1 MLSQEKNIFP
11 NPVNPKETAIMNHTN
26 IEERLQKINLEIA
39 AMKAAIQGLESLR
52 KDYPALDR
60 NLVRIGAS
68 IKMLELNFVDPAEM
82 Q

>member
-1 MLSQEKNIFP
+1 MK
-11 NPVNPKETAIMNHTN
+11 HTP
-26 IEERLQKINLEIA
+26 IEETLQNINREIA
-39 AMKAAIQGLESLR
+39 AMKAAIQKLEPLR

-68 IKMLELNFVDPAEM
+68 IKMLELNFVDPAEI